1 MSGRNDLRMYVEHL
15 FEGRTLDAETI
26 ELKEEIYGNLVARF
40 DDYVAQGM
48 DADEAYR
55 RTCEAVTSVEDVLD
69 GEKGGAAEAGTDATV
84 VAPVI
89 APADAP
95 GAEKDVPPA
104 PTAAPTAPQKR
115 RWSTGAIVAVAVVGV
130 LIVGMIAVTVFN
142 LLSTD
147 DARTACN
154 SSTDETVQQVADDDA
169 PVYQDDSQND
179 AADDTTTPSSGNG
192 RGNGNGTG
200 DAPQDGTGNGHGA
213 TAEGST
219 GLMAEV
225 LAHSSEDLAAYANT
239 GASDTARLQEV
250 VRGLPLG
257 TYASEVTTDA
267 GTKGLSVTYSYQQ
280 DRDLLARNDDHVD
293 AALVYDVAALMCA
306 APDLASVSVT
316 EIEPD
321 DDGGMDYDLH
331 VFERSMLE
339 GLLGTTLDGS
349 KLSSGPW
356 DELRAQLMTER
367 VYDAAWDRAD
377 RD

>member
-1 MSGRNDLRMYVEHL
+1 MSGRDDIRMHVEHL

-48 DADEAYR
+48 SAEEAYR
-55 RTCEAVTSVEDVLD
+55 RTCEAVTSIDDVLD
-69 GEKGGAAEAGTDATV
+69 GEKDDAAATAVDPTV
-84 VAPVI
+84 VAPVV
-89 APADAP
+89 APANAP
-95 GAEKDVPPA
+95 EAEKDVPPA
-104 PTAAPTAPQKR
+104 PVAEPRGKRWPT
-115 RWSTGAIVAVAVVGV
+115 WAIVLVAVAAV
-130 LIVGMIAVTVFN
+130 LVVGMIVVTVFN

-147 DARTACN
+147 DARNAYN
-154 SSTDETVQQVADDDA
+154 SSTDATVQQIADDDA
-169 PVYQDDSQND
+169 PTYQDD
-179 AADDTTTPSSGNG
+179 ADDATTPSTGNG

-239 GASDTARLQEV
+239 DASDTARLQEIV
-250 VRGLPLG
+250 SGLPLG
-257 TYASEVTTDA
+257 AYVSEVTTDA
-267 GTKGLSVTYSYQQ
+267 GAKGLSVTYSYQQ
-280 DRDLLARNDDHVD
+280 DRNLLARNDDHVD

-306 APDLASVSVT
+306 APDLAYVSVK
-316 EIEPD
+316 EVEPD
-321 DDGGMDYDLH
+321 DDGGTDRDLY
-331 VFERSMLE
+331 VFERGMLE

-356 DELRAQLMTER
+356 EELRAQLMTER
-367 VYDAAWDRAD
+367 VYDEAWDRAD

>member
-69 GEKGGAAEAGTDATV
+69 GEKDSAAESAVDPTI
-84 VAPVI
+84 VAPVVV
-89 APADAP
+89 AAEEPD
-95 GAEKDVPPA
+95 AEKDVPPTPFA
-104 PTAAPTAPQKR
+104 EEPAPQKK
-115 RWSTGAIVAVAVVGV
+115 RWSTGVIVAIAVVGV

-142 LLSTD
+142 LLNTD
-147 DARTACN
+147 DARNAYN
-154 SSTDETVQQVADDDA
+154 STTNATVQQVTDDEA
-169 PVYQDDSQND
+169 PTYQDDTTGT
-179 AADDTTTPSSGNG
+179 DTSTNATTGNG
-192 RGNGNGTG
+192 RGNGTG
-200 DAPQDGTGNGHGA
+200 AAPQDGTGNGHGA
-213 TAEGST
+213 TADGST

-225 LAHSSEDLAAYANT
+225 LAHSSDDLSAYANT
-239 GASDTARLQEV
+239 GASDTARLQEI

-257 TYASEVTTDA
+257 DYASEVTTDA
-267 GTKGLSVTYSYQQ
+267 GAKGLSVTYSYQQ

-306 APDLASVSVT
+306 APDLAYVSVT
-316 EIEPD
+316 EVEPD
-321 DDGGMDYDLH
+321 DDGGTDRDLH
-331 VFERSMLE
+331 VFERDMLE

-349 KLSSGPW
+349 KLSSGTW
-356 DELRAQLMTER
+356 EELRTQLMTEH
-367 VYDAAWDRAD
+367 VYDEAWDRSE

>member
-55 RTCEAVTSVEDVLD
+55 HTCEAVTSVEDVLD
-69 GEKGGAAEAGTDATV
+69 GEKDSAAESAVDPTI
-84 VAPVI
+84 VAPVVV
-89 APADAP
+89 AAEEPD
-95 GAEKDVPPA
+95 AEKDVPPTPFA
-104 PTAAPTAPQKR
+104 EEPAPQKK
-115 RWSTGAIVAVAVVGV
+115 RWSTGAIVAIAVVGV

-142 LLSTD
+142 LLNTD
-147 DARTACN
+147 DASNAYN
-154 SSTDETVQQVADDDA
+154 SSTDATVQQIADDDA
-169 PVYQDDSQND
+169 PTYQDD
-179 AADDTTTPSSGNG
+179 ADDTTTPSTGNG

-200 DAPQDGTGNGHGA
+200 AAPQDGTGNGHGA
-213 TAEGST
+213 TADGST

-225 LAHSSEDLAAYANT
+225 LAHSPEDLAAYANT
-239 GASDTARLQEV
+239 GASDTARLQEI

-257 TYASEVTTDA
+257 DYASEVTTDA
-267 GTKGLSVTYSYQQ
+267 GAKGLSVTYSYQQ

-306 APDLASVSVT
+306 APDLAYVSVT
-316 EIEPD
+316 EVEPD
-321 DDGGMDYDLH
+321 DDGGTDRDLH
-331 VFERSMLE
+331 VFERGMLE

-349 KLSSGPW
+349 KLSSGTW
-356 DELRAQLMTER
+356 EELRTQLMTEH
-367 VYDAAWDRAD
+367 VYDEAWDRSE